1 MRLAITFHPEGFA
14 DADVV
19 LPSRERIEE
28 LLTKNAQDGDLDRA
42 LEDLLARFEIPA
54 LVYDATVEITE

>member
-1 MRLAITFHPEGFA
+1 MRLTITLTPEGL
-14 DADVV
+14 DGELD

-28 LLTKNAQDGDLDRA
+28 LLNKNREDGALDRA

-54 LVYDATVEITE
+54 LVYNAEVEISE